1 MSAPKPLD
9 DRGTSAGSMFEFFPG
24 HYRWSYNTLLAF
36 AAGGQLGD
44 FALIQKEL
52 ATNVGQDEVWHTQ
65 WSRLAA
71 MLETRAKIGSR
82 FTASENYFLAALY
95 HTISEHFIPPASPQR
110 LESYREVLRVFD
122 RGREKAPHPVERV
135 TVPFEGT
142 TLPAYFV
149 PGMGSGPRPAAIF
162 ICGLDTTKELWY
174 LRARLQF
181 AQRGISALFIDT
193 PGIGEALRVQKL
205 VTRAD
210 YEKPVGAAIDWLE
223 KRKDVDAKKIGVV
236 GSSLGG
242 YYVARAAA
250 YEPRLKA
257 TVAWGA
263 IYDYYRVWRRRLEGN
278 GIIAAPRFQLMFIT
292 GADTM
297 EAAVEKVKD
306 FRVADFAGRITCP
319 FLIMHGAEDQQVL
332 MDDARA
338 MYEAIGSKDKEL
350 VVFDGANG
358 GAAHTQ
364 FDNHLPALQI
374 CADWVARKLS

>member
-1 MSAPKPLD
+1 MSAKPLD
-9 DRGTSAGSMFEFFPG
+9 DKGTSAGSMFEFFPG

-44 FALIQKEL
+44 FALIQRNL
-52 ATNVGQDEVWHTQ
+52 AKDVGKDETWHHE
-65 WSRLAA
+65 WARLAGI
-71 MLETRAKIGSR
+71 LEKRAKAGSR
-82 FTASENYFLAALY
+82 FTASEDYFLSALY
-95 HTISEHFIPPASPQR
+95 HTISEHFIPPASPER
-110 LESYREVLRVFD
+110 LASYKEVLRTFD
-122 RGREKAPHPVERV
+122 LGREASHHPVERV
-135 TVPFEGT
+135 LVPFEGS

-149 PGMGSGPRPAAIF
+149 PGFGSGARPAAIF

-181 AQRGISALFIDT
+181 AQRGVSALFIDT
-193 PGIGEALRVQKL
+193 PGIGEALRLQKL

-263 IYDYYRVWRRRLEGN
+263 IYDYHRVWVRRMQGN

-292 GADTM
+292 GTDTM

-306 FRVADFAGRITCP
+306 FRVADFAGRIRCP
-319 FLIMHGAEDQQVL
+319 FLVMHGAEDQQVL
-332 MDDARA
+332 MEDARA
-338 MYEAIGSKDKEL
+338 MFEAIGSRDKEL
-350 VVFDGANG
+350 VVFDGENG

-374 CADWVARKLS
+374 CADWIARKLS

>member
-1 MSAPKPLD
+1 
-9 DRGTSAGSMFEFFPG
+9 MFEFFPG

-44 FALIQKEL
+44 LALIHPTL
-52 ATNVGQDEVWHTQ
+52 LDNVGKDETWHSE
-65 WSRLAA
+65 WARLAGL
-71 MLETRAKIGSR
+71 LEGRAKAGSR
-82 FTASENYFLAALY
+82 FTAAEDYFLSSLY
-95 HTISEHFIPPASPQR
+95 HTISEHFIPPASPGR
-110 LESYREVLRVFD
+110 MASYREVLRTFD
-122 RGREKAPHPVERV
+122 LGREKSSHPVERV
-135 TVPFEGT
+135 LVPFEGT

-149 PGMGSGPRPAAIF
+149 PGIGSGPRPAAIF
-162 ICGLDTTKELWY
+162 ICGLDTTKELWF

-181 AQRGISALFIDT
+181 AVRGISALFIDT
-193 PGIGEALRVQKL
+193 PGIGEALRLQKL
-205 VTRAD
+205 VTRHD

-223 KRKDVDAKKIGVV
+223 KRKDVDAQRIGIV

-263 IYDYYRVWRRRLEGN
+263 IYDYHRVWVRRMQGN

-292 GADTM
+292 GTDSM

-306 FRVADFAGRITCP
+306 FRVAGFAARIRCP
-319 FLIMHGAEDQQVL
+319 FLVMHGAEDQQVL
-332 MDDARA
+332 MEDARA
-338 MYEAIGSKDKEL
+338 MFEAIGSRDKEL
-350 VVFDGANG
+350 VVFDGENG

-364 FDNHLPALQI
+364 FDNHLPALQV